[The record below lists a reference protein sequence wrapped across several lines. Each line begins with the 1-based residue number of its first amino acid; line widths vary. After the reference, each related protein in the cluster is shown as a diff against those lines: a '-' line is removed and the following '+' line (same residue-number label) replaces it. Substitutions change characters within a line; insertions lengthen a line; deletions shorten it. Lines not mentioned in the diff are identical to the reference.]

1 MKKVKFSKGERY
13 TIYQALGS
21 RIATMRNQIGYTRVN
36 EDGTLRDQ
44 IVKHEKLIEKLK
56 NS

>member
-21 RIATMRNQIGYTRVN
+21 RIATMRNQIGYTRVD
-36 EDGTLRDQ
+36 EDETLRDQ
-44 IVKHEKLIEKLK
+44 IVQHEKLIEKLK